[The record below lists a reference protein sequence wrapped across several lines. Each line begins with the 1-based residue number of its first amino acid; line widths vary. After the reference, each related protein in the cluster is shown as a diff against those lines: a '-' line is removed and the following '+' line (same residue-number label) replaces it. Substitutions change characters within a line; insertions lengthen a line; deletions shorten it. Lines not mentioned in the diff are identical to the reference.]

1 MRRSTLGVWTALALL
16 ASHAVPA
23 TQVTVSAKTST
34 GAPATDTL
42 VIFDPATPAPPS
54 AHLTAVIDQVNK
66 RFVPHVS
73 IVRTGTAVTFP
84 NSDNIRHQVYSFSQ
98 AKKFNLK
105 LYSGAAKQQVV
116 FDTPGLVALG
126 CNIHDTMIAFL
137 AVVDSPYFGK
147 VTDDGGLSLNLP
159 AGHYTMRVWNPALAA
174 AVPPREIDID
184 ASPLP
189 LPITLTLD
197 SGRETIADWP
207 E

>member
-1 MRRSTLGVWTALALL
+1 MHPSTLGGWTALALL
-16 ASHAVPA
+16 AAHAAAA
-23 TQVTVSAKTST
+23 TQVIVSAKTAT

-42 VIFDPATPAPPS
+42 VIFDPATPAPP
-54 AHLTAVIDQVNK
+54 AGHLTAVIDQVNK

-105 LYSGAAKQQVV
+105 LYSGAAKQQVI

-126 CNIHDTMIAFL
+126 CNIHDTMIGFL

-147 VTDDGGLSLNLP
+147 VADDGGLSLNLP
-159 AGHYTMRVWNPALAA
+159 AGHYRLRVWNPALAA

-184 ASPLP
+184 SSPLP
-189 LPITLTLD
+189 LPITVTLD

>member
-1 MRRSTLGVWTALALL
+1 
-16 ASHAVPA
+16 
-23 TQVTVSAKTST
+23 
-34 GAPATDTL
+34 
-42 VIFDPATPAPPS
+42 
-54 AHLTAVIDQVNK
+54 
-66 RFVPHVS
+66 
-73 IVRTGTAVTFP
+73 
-84 NSDNIRHQVYSFSQ
+84 VYSFSQ

-147 VTDDGGLSLNLP
+147 VTEDGGLSLNLP
-159 AGHYTMRVWNPALAA
+159 AGHYTLHVWNPALAA

-189 LPITLTLD
+189 LPLTLTLD
-197 SGRETIADWP
+197 TGRETIADWP